1 MAVPSFRRGIGGDRS
16 FFNRTERNMDIQVL
30 KPPTLRIDDLL
41 DVLIDPSSLLVKRPI
56 SIGTEHLDEVKFTAL
71 LIV

>member
-1 MAVPSFRRGIGGDRS
+1 MV
-16 FFNRTERNMDIQVL
+16 RNMDIQVL

-41 DVLIDPSSLLVKRPI
+41 DVTIDPSSLLVKRPI

-71 LIV
+71 LIVIILLLCSSSTDQNT

>member
-1 MAVPSFRRGIGGDRS
+1 MV
-16 FFNRTERNMDIQVL
+16 TNMDIQVL

-41 DVLIDPSSLLVKRPI
+41 DVSIDPSSLLVKRPI
-56 SIGTEHLDEVKFTAL
+56 SIGIQHLDEVKFTAL